1 MSRWWP
7 GTHSIGKSPMKDAIL
22 EPKAGGRWFERV
34 GDGSECERGRVL
46 SGEPP
51 SR

>member
-22 EPKAGGRWFERV
+22 EPKAGGRWFERG
-34 GDGSECERGRVL
+34 GDGSECEWGRVL